1 MIVLAD
7 KDGIVDMTP
16 EAIAARTSIPL
27 DIIRRGLEQLA
38 APDARSRT
46 PDEQGRR
53 IVLVDKHRDWGW
65 ALTNYK
71 TYAAIRTAEERR
83 EYFKNYKRRERA
95 AKKPPVHNVHRESTD
110 STDVVAVVVAD
121 IKPPTGGLKKPR
133 TATTPSTLEAGELV
147 NRIKALAQTPPQGSA
162 YINKMAVAELG
173 GDVARAYA
181 AIGGAKRFL
190 KDDAYT
196 LRDFTNAL
204 RDARLATT

>member
-16 EAIAARTSIPL
+16 EAMAARTSIPL
-27 DIIRRGLEQLA
+27 DIIQRGLEQLA
-38 APDARSRT
+38 APDPRSRT

-53 IVLVDKHRDWGW
+53 IVLVDKHRNWGW

-95 AKKPPVHNVHRESTD
+95 AKKPPVHNVHHESTD
-110 STDVVAVVVAD
+110 STDVVAVAVVD
-121 IKPPTGGLKKPR
+121 VKTPLGGKKKTG
-133 TATTPSTLEAGELV
+133 TATTPSTLEAGEIV
-147 NRIKALAQTPPQGSA
+147 NRIKAFAQIPPQGSA
-162 YINKMAVAELG
+162 YINKQSVDGLG
-173 GDVARAYA
+173 TDVARAYA

-204 RDARLATT
+204 RDARLAG